1 MKEGEC
7 MKLVIKI
14 ISLILLLI
22 IGMVVSSAAPTLTND
37 LAMMQLENSNALFVM
52 WDVYIKVRPI
62 VTFIYV
68 LTISLFSLSIA
79 RDFVKAKSAKTS
91 SN

>member
-1 MKEGEC
+1 

-62 VTFIYV
+62 VTFIYI
-68 LTISLFSLSIA
+68 LAISLFSLSIA
-79 RDFVKAKSAKTS
+79 RDFIKAKSAKTS